1 MPVTAV
7 ALTTGPYAWAPMS
20 GRAPPAAETT
30 ATKTS
35 EAAMA
40 RAAILRWVLPLALIR
55 EWSTLAL
62 RRRRRAPLANVLDP
76 VCFHG
81 MLRLFRLCCRPVCS
95 GEKAR
100 LAPGFAFGGRA
111 AAAVSPRRCGPWL
124 AAKPRNCGATPV

>member
-7 ALTTGPYAWAPMS
+7 ALTTGPYAWGPLSGRAPPAAQTTPTKTSGAAVAKAAVLGGWAPLS

-81 MLRLFRLCCRPVCS
+81 MLRLFRLCCRPACS
-95 GEKAR
+95 GEK
-100 LAPGFAFGGRA
+100 
-111 AAAVSPRRCGPWL
+111 
-124 AAKPRNCGATPV
+124 